1 MSWELEL
8 SISIKIVL
16 SQLKCRFCTFQAS
29 ERNCSHRW
37 ITKLQTSK
45 FFVTKFYYGIA
56 KLQLHK
62 MDWIKQLSKEFD
74 RQIGRCRQKNICGN
88 KLAPKPVVLTRTRWA
103 TWSQFLN
110 IEASFQAHR
119 HIPLKFFFRIRKC
132 LFFKDKTMILWRIWL
147 RR

>member
-74 RQIGRCRQKNICGN
+74 RRIGRCRQKIRQKIEQRFFSCTFGFITI
-88 KLAPKPVVLTRTRWA
+88 KARSKYYDDHFWPFPYFKPWLDQKSSLIV
-103 TWSQFLN
+103 
-110 IEASFQAHR
+110 
-119 HIPLKFFFRIRKC
+119 HIPYRSIFC
-132 LFFKDKTMILWRIWL
+132 NSCYA
-147 RR
+147 